1 MTGFRKYELDDAKD
15 VCQLNRLFSPFGVS
29 IEDGLFGKYILI
41 DTDRY
46 EQQIKRKAGRR
57 SVITEKL
64 RQKIFTMRSEHRNIR
79 EIAAETGVSKTTV
92 SKVLMDY
99 EEFEETDQLR
109 LDI

>member
-1 MTGFRKYELDDAKD
+1 MTGFRKYELDDPKD
-15 VCQLNRLFSPFGVS
+15 VCRMNKLFSPFGVS
-29 IEDGLFGKYILI
+29 IEDGLFGKYILVDI
-41 DTDRY
+41 ARY
-46 EQQIKRKAGRR
+46 ERMMRSKAGRR

-79 EIAAETGVSKTTV
+79 EIAAETGVSKATV

-99 EEFEETDQLR
+99 EELDETDQLR